1 MADFPTVLTGM
12 LPDSALRMGVCLSKE
27 LLRKHAA
34 RVKGDKALIDAA
46 VSSAWVTT
54 LRHDTCGVAPYKS
67 ETEGDFS
74 ELLVVGVQAHTEIT
88 PAQIARLQQ
97 LIHIAVQYPLLPQEG
112 SAHPRTSARKI
123 RWTLRSALHA
133 PKVSSLG
140 SRHRHLVR
148 ALSLTLLAASLGKTS
163 LVSEEQGQNPHTD
176 YICPGVKNPWTA
188 LSGLPGKGWTKTAQG
203 LPKINI
209 LRGFL
214 LFAGSSLA
222 PSRSPR

>member
-1 MADFPTVLTGM
+1 MGHFPSPQLCAAAAAS
-12 LPDSALRMGVCLSKE
+12 LPGFPRESLEPGLY
-27 LLRKHAA
+27 
-34 RVKGDKALIDAA
+34 GN
-46 VSSAWVTT
+46 T
-54 LRHDTCGVAPYKS
+54 
-67 ETEGDFS
+67 
-74 ELLVVGVQAHTEIT
+74 
-88 PAQIARLQQ
+88 
-97 LIHIAVQYPLLPQEG
+97 VQYPLRPQEG

-123 RWTLRSALHA
+123 RWTLRSALLA

-140 SRHRHLVR
+140 SRHQHLVR

-163 LVSEEQGQNPHTD
+163 LVSEEKGQNPHTD